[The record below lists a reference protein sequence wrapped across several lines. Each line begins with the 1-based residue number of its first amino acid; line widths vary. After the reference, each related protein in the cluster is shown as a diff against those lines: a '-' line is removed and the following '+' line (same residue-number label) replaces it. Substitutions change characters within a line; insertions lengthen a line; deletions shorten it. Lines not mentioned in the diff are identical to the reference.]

1 MKYFITI
8 ALLWFSTFCLSQKVI
23 NIEHPTTGNI
33 QLTEN
38 LSIPTINS
46 GYTLWLPEKEVKGM
60 VVFLNPRRDTLNSE
74 LVINYSLWNQ
84 LAVLYVTTDN
94 RFEFFFEEEKMQEV
108 ENYLHE
114 VIETYRIP
122 KDNLLYC
129 GMSLAGTRALKLAMY
144 GQSDFSRH
152 RIIPKAIAICDAPL
166 DMIRFYREMLKAR
179 ELNFIPITGNEGKW
193 VSNYLEKNLGGP
205 LFQKLDAYLQYSPYS
220 YFDDGGPN
228 LEVFKNIAIR
238 AYTEP
243 DVNWWI
249 DTRRKDYYGMNAIDM
264 AGFVN
269 ELKILGNTCL
279 LYTSPSPRDQR
290 ESRMPSSA

>member
-129 GMSLAGTRALKLAMY
+129 LSLI
-144 GQSDFSRH
+144 H
-152 RIIPKAIAICDAPL
+152 I
-166 DMIRFYREMLKAR
+166 
-179 ELNFIPITGNEGKW
+179 
-193 VSNYLEKNLGGP
+193 
-205 LFQKLDAYLQYSPYS
+205 
-220 YFDDGGPN
+220 
-228 LEVFKNIAIR
+228 
-238 AYTEP
+238 
-243 DVNWWI
+243 
-249 DTRRKDYYGMNAIDM
+249 
-264 AGFVN
+264 
-269 ELKILGNTCL
+269 
-279 LYTSPSPRDQR
+279 
-290 ESRMPSSA
+290 